1 MARPSART
9 PQRRAAPGAGRPASA
24 SGRLRRPRHSRP
36 EPGSSCPCRGSA
48 WPPSGHSP
56 GGRLMGADL
65 TALPSGPRAP
75 AARPPPPG
83 RYGRGLCRAPVQ
95 PPLAP
100 GGVFSGG
107 PWLLSASSLLPGV
120 AGCTLPRPQ
129 GPCPAPP
136 RPPPAS
142 MPRPALCGRL
152 PFSADASVP
161 SAHPGISADRP
172 RGGAWAC
179 LRLPAPRTTCWS
191 HRAPRPVRMW
201 QTRASSGHTTS
212 SPSALGPAAS
222 PEAPS
227 VLASPLPKKPEFSGG
242 QVTMAM
248 AIIPV

>member
-9 PQRRAAPGAGRPASA
+9 PQRRAAPGAGRLASA

-136 RPPPAS
+136 ATGQHAAPCAVWTPPILS
-142 MPRPALCGRL
+142 RRLRALCPPWHLSRPTSWRSPGL
-152 PFSADASVP
+152 SEASCP
-161 SAHPGISADRP
+161 SDHV
-172 RGGAWAC
+172 
-179 LRLPAPRTTCWS
+179 LVT
-191 HRAPRPVRMW
+191 
-201 QTRASSGHTTS
+201 Q
-212 SPSALGPAAS
+212 GPAAGQN
-222 PEAPS
+222 AADTC
-227 VLASPLPKKPEFSGG
+227 LLGTHHFQPLRPGPCRLPGGPFCVGLSTPKETG
-242 QVTMAM
+242 
-248 AIIPV
+248 I